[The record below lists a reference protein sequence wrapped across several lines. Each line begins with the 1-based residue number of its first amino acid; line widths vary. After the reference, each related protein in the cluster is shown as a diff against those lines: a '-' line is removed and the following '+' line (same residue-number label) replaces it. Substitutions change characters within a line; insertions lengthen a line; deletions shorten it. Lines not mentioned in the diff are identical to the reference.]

1 MEELPDSTKRAMLQE
16 RLENLKQ
23 QAFSQLIDIEFT
35 GAQGT
40 SDAEKGAAKKAAN
53 GLRKKRVNLLKGIA
67 QVEEMLEE
75 LPSALKVV
83 KDA

>member
-1 MEELPDSTKRAMLQE
+1 MEELPGGTKRAMLQE

-40 SDAEKGAAKKAAN
+40 TDAEKGAARTAAN
-53 GLRKKRVNLLKGIA
+53 ELRKKRVNLLKGIDR
-67 QVEEMLEE
+67 VEEMIEE
-75 LPSALKVV
+75 LPPPLKAV